1 MASRRRPPIG
11 LWLAAVVV
19 AGAMV
24 LPLAHLVLR
33 AAGADDP
40 LGLLAEDRVRGAVA
54 ATLVLAT
61 TVTIAAGALGVAMA
75 WLLERTDLPGRRVLG
90 AIAAVP
96 LVVPTYVAAL
106 ALKDA
111 FGPRALVVEIPG
123 VVGFWGA
130 AVALTISTYP
140 YVLLVVRAGLASA
153 DPSLEEA
160 ARSLGDNGRRVG
172 RRITLPLLRPSIGAG
187 ALLVFLYVLSD
198 FGAVAILRYET
209 ITLTIF
215 GEYRTSFDRAPAA
228 LLGLVLVAL
237 TVTAIVCERYLRGRT
252 TVRRVAAGS
261 RPAALKALG
270 RGRWPAAVG
279 VAAVGAA
286 GVGIPVA
293 TLAYR
298 AVVSTTRGEASS
310 VLVGAGL
317 TSLGLAAAAAA
328 VAVALAVPV
337 ATLAVRFRSRFSG
350 AVESVAVAGYALPG
364 LVVAL
369 ALVFFSARYLPG
381 LYQTVGLIVVAYV
394 VRFFPEALGA
404 TRAGLASH
412 DPAVEEAA
420 RSLGD
425 GRLGVLGRVTVPLLR
440 KSLFAGGLLVF
451 LTSMKELPA
460 TLLLRPAGVDTL
472 ATRVWAGAAE
482 GRYGQAAPAALLLIA
497 VSAVALALLR
507 EDRPDRRV
515 TPL

>member
-1 MASRRRPPIG
+1 M
-11 LWLAAVVV
+11 
-19 AGAMV
+19 M

-33 AAGADDP
+33 AAGAGDP
-40 LGLLAEDRVRGAVA
+40 LELLAAERVRSAVA
-54 ATLVLAT
+54 STLVLAL
-61 TVTIAAGALGVAMA
+61 TVTLAAGFLGVSMA

-90 AIAAVP
+90 ALAAVP
-96 LVVPTYVAAL
+96 LVVPTYVGAL

-130 AVALTISTYP
+130 AAALTISTYP
-140 YVLLVVRAGLASA
+140 YVLLLVRAGLASA

-172 RRITLPLLRPSIGAG
+172 RRITLPLLRPAMAAG
-187 ALLVFLYVLSD
+187 GLLVFLYVLSD

-237 TVTAIVCERYLRGRT
+237 TITAIVCERWLRGRAT
-252 TVRRVAAGS
+252 PRRVTAGS
-261 RPAALKALG
+261 RPPPVKHLGKKRWLAA
-270 RGRWPAAVG
+270 AAVG
-279 VAAVGAA
+279 AVGAA
-286 GVGIPVA
+286 GIGIPVV
-293 TLAYR
+293 TLVYR
-298 AVVSTTRGEASS
+298 TFVSTTRGEASS
-310 VLVGAGL
+310 VVLRAGF
-317 TSLGLAAAAAA
+317 TSLMLAVAAAG
-328 VAVALAVPV
+328 VAVALSVPV
-337 ATLAVRFRSRFSG
+337 ATLAVRFRSRFSSV
-350 AVESVAVAGYALPG
+350 VESVSVAGYALPG

-369 ALVFFSARYLPG
+369 ALVFFAARYLPG
-381 LYQTVGLIVVAYV
+381 LYQTVGLIVIAYV

-404 TRAGLASH
+404 TRSGLSSH
-412 DPAVEEAA
+412 DPAMEEAA

-425 GRLGVLGRVTVPLLR
+425 GRLRVVRRVTAPMLR
-440 KSLFAGGLLVF
+440 RSLFAGGLLVF

-472 ATRVWAGAAE
+472 ATRVWAGAAD

-497 VSAVALALLR
+497 VSALAMAVLR
-507 EDRPDRRV
+507 DAGVHRRASAG
-515 TPL
+515 